1 MTKNVIVVDEQGNEY
16 GATYP
21 KRAKGLVKNGR
32 ARFIDKNKI
41 CLACPPNEF
50 LEDKM
55 NENINTQ
62 APQETASKPTTGNT
76 SIYTM
81 DHCLTQIAL
90 IQSQTAYINEA
101 FAQLSTVRSESP
113 GDIGAQE
120 RARAI
125 GDVVKCRE
133 TTNQKLLEFY
143 TKMYEDLRD
152 ATAVSVND
160 SISRLTHI
168 GDKVAECC
176 DEDSAFEAL
185 SEIAKMIKELTLEA
199 IKA

>member
-1 MTKNVIVVDEQGNEY
+1 
-16 GATYP
+16 
-21 KRAKGLVKNGR
+21 
-32 ARFIDKNKI
+32 
-41 CLACPPNEF
+41 
-50 LEDKM
+50 M
-55 NENINTQ
+55 NENINNQTTEATENQ
-62 APQETASKPTTGNT
+62 SASL
-76 SIYTM
+76 YTM

>member
-55 NENINTQ
+55 NENTNTQ
-62 APQETASKPTTGNT
+62 VTQETATEKASFF
-76 SIYTM
+76 TM
-81 DHCLTQIAL
+81 DYCLSQIAL
-90 IQSQTAYINEA
+90 IQSQTAHIKEA
-101 FAQLSTVRSESP
+101 FAQLSTVRSDVP

-120 RARAI
+120 RARAL
-125 GDVVKCRE
+125 GEVVKCRE

-143 TKMYEDLRD
+143 TKMYEDLRN
-152 ATAVSVND
+152 ANSVLVAD
-160 SISRLTHI
+160 SVLRLTHI
-168 GDKVAECC
+168 GDKVAEYC
-176 DEDSAFEAL
+176 DEDNAFEAL

>member
-62 APQETASKPTTGNT
+62 TTEATENQSASL
-76 SIYTM
+76 YTM

-90 IQSQTAYINEA
+90 IQAQTAHIKEA
-101 FAQLSTVRSESP
+101 FAQLSTVHSEGLGDFAVQERLKVL
-113 GDIGAQE
+113 GDI
-120 RARAI
+120 
-125 GDVVKCRE
+125 VKCRE

-143 TKMYEDLRD
+143 FKMYDDLKGSTFSVVTDSQKELSRVGSLIADYCCEDDACDALLR
-152 ATAVSVND
+152 
-160 SISRLTHI
+160 I
-168 GDKVAECC
+168 AE
-176 DEDSAFEAL
+176 
-185 SEIAKMIKELTLEA
+185 MIKDIAEKA
-199 IKA
+199 IKN